1 MTDKVTTTLEILENI
16 DIRDLSV
23 FDVMILALE

>member
-16 DIRDLSV
+16 DIRDLYNSLLNKS
-23 FDVMILALE
+23 I